1 MSGASASLAPN
12 QSKRLH
18 SWVVA
23 LADATD
29 VDSRAMIY
37 LGGVMGMRW
46 SEIAGLRVGR
56 LDLLARTLTL
66 AETVAATGGFAD
78 VKTSSSRRT
87 LPIPPFLV
95 EMLAEHLARR
105 GLTRAD
111 ADQLVFVA
119 PRGGRLYEE
128 TWHKRTWRPALR
140 RAGLEGFHFHWLRHT
155 SVVPVLGTH
164 PRVIQERLGHSSWA
178 TTMDTYGHILAA
190 TDDGVTGRL
199 DAMFSA
205 PDGTPMARTNQSEA
219 QARS

>member
-56 LDLLARTLTL
+56 LDLLARTLTV

-78 VKTSSSRRT
+78 VRTSSSRRT
-87 LPIPPFLV
+87 LPISPFLV

-105 GLTRAD
+105 GLTRSD

-119 PRGGRLYEE
+119 
-128 TWHKRTWRPALR
+128 HNS
-140 RAGLEGFHFHWLRHT
+140 LE
-155 SVVPVLGTH
+155 V
-164 PRVIQERLGHSSWA
+164 
-178 TTMDTYGHILAA
+178 TTLAA
-190 TDDGVTGRL
+190 NDTAGSRDRST
-199 DAMFSA
+199 
-205 PDGTPMARTNQSEA
+205 ARPFTS
-219 QARS
+219 RH